1 MRYRNYSPEYWKQER
16 QSMQGHGILPSMAL
30 VIDQLPRF
38 STAEAEK
45 VGVELYGIAC
55 RAEELPS
62 ERDQNFY
69 LEVESGDGY
78 VLKIANAAEDRDV
91 LDAQNKAMERVAEQG
106 ESVRCPRVRATIS
119 GRAIAAVLDR
129 TGREHLVRLVT
140 WIPGTTFA
148 EAKPHP
154 PHLLQ
159 SLGGFL
165 GRLDEALDGFS
176 HPAARRTFY
185 WDLQEAAGTVAGC
198 IDHIPGQ
205 AGRSTVERFLA
216 RFESHVLPRFPE
228 LRTSVIHN
236 DANDHNILVSD
247 GTSSPPTVIG
257 IIDFGD
263 MVESH
268 TVFNL
273 AVGAAYGILGE
284 RDPIAAAAHIVGGYH
299 ETFPLDDV
307 EMELLYDLISM
318 RLCMSVSISAQQQ
331 KQNPANAYLT
341 VSERPAW
348 ETLNK
353 LSAVDPDRAIE
364 SFQDA
369 CKTQP

>member
-1 MRYRNYSPEYWKQER
+1 
-16 QSMQGHGILPSMAL
+16 MQGHGILSSMAL

-38 STAEAEK
+38 SRYEAEK
-45 VGVELYGIAC
+45 VGRELYGIAC

-78 VLKIANAAEDRDV
+78 VLKIANAAEDRDI
-91 LDAQNKAMERVAEQG
+91 LDAQNKAMEHVAEQG
-106 ESVRCPRVRATIS
+106 ESVRCPRVRATLS
-119 GRAIAAVLDR
+119 GRAIAKVLDR
-129 TGREHLVRLVT
+129 TGREHLVRLVA

-148 EAKPHP
+148 EAKPHT

-159 SLGGFL
+159 SLGGLL

-185 WDLQEAAGTVAGC
+185 WDLQEAAGTVARC
-198 IDHIPGQ
+198 IDHIPGP

-299 ETFPLDDV
+299 ETFPLDDL
-307 EMELLYDLISM
+307 EIELLYDLISM
-318 RLCMSVSISAQQQ
+318 RLCMSVLISAQQQ
-331 KQNPANAYLT
+331 KQNPANDYLT
-341 VSERPAW
+341 VSERSAW

-364 SFQDA
+364 WFQDA

>member
-1 MRYRNYSPEYWKQER
+1 
-16 QSMQGHGILPSMAL
+16 MAL
-30 VIDQLPRF
+30 VIDKLPRF
-38 STAEAEK
+38 STHEAEK
-45 VGVELYGIAC
+45 VALELYGIAC

-69 LEVESGDGY
+69 LEVQSGDGY
-78 VLKIANAAEDRDV
+78 VLKIANAAEDRDI
-91 LDAQNKAMERVAEQG
+91 LDAQNKAMEHVAEQG
-106 ESVRCPRVRATIS
+106 ESVRCPRVSAALS
-119 GRAIAAVLDR
+119 GRAIATVLDR
-129 TGREHLVRLVT
+129 TGREHFVRLVT
-140 WIPGTTFA
+140 WIPGTAFA
-148 EAKPHP
+148 EAQSHTSR
-154 PHLLQ
+154 LLE

-165 GRLDEALDGFS
+165 GRLDEAFEGFS
-176 HPAARRTFY
+176 HPATTRTFY
-185 WDLQEAAGTVAGC
+185 WDLREARGTVTECVG
-198 IDHIPGQ
+198 HIPEQ
-205 AGRSTVERFLA
+205 AGRSTVERFLG

-236 DANDHNILVSD
+236 DANDRNILVSD
-247 GTSSPPTVIG
+247 DTSSPPTVIG

-268 TVFNL
+268 TVFDL

-299 ETFPLDDV
+299 EAFPLDDV
-307 EMELLYDLISM
+307 EIELLYDLISM

-353 LSAVDPDRAIE
+353 LSAVDPDRAIA
-364 SFQDA
+364 SFQNA